1 MLTIVG
7 VGPGNPKYLTL
18 EAFEIIK
25 DGKYILAFERVK
37 KSLEEINSQIISIK
51 RVDEVLEYLDREEE
65 IVLLAS
71 GDPNFYGIVEFIK
84 NKEIEIKKV
93 VPGLSSFQYLMAK
106 LEKSWSRAE
115 FLSLHGR
122 EDSLD
127 SIRAYPLSIIL
138 TDKIHSPSYINKR
151 LYNMGIRGKIYVG
164 FNLSHGDEMILEK
177 NIGEEIEDISPLAV
191 VVVENEMD

>member
-25 DGKYILAFERVK
+25 NGKYILAFERVK
-37 KSLEEINSQIISIK
+37 NSLEEINNHIISIK
-51 RVDEVLEYLDREEE
+51 RVDEVVEYLDREEE
-65 IVLLAS
+65 IILLAS
-71 GDPNFYGIVEFIK
+71 GDPNFYGIVDFIK
-84 NKEIEIKKV
+84 KKEIEIKKV

-106 LEKSWSRAE
+106 LEKSWQDAR

-122 EDSLD
+122 EDSLED
-127 SIRAYPLSIIL
+127 IREYPLSIIL
-138 TDKIHSPSYINKR
+138 TDKTHSPSYINNR
-151 LYNMGIRGKIYVG
+151 LKEMGLRGKIYIG
-164 FNLSHGDEMILEK
+164 FNLSHEDEEIVVK
-177 NIGEEIEDISPLAV
+177 NIGEEIKDISSLAV